1 MNKKNEQT
9 DEILRVFRVLRLDT
23 EEKRANF
30 RKIGQI
36 QLPAVQEDKR
46 RESATTSDN
55 TTRENENA

>member
-9 DEILRVFRVLRLDT
+9 DEILHVFRALRLDT

-36 QLPAVQEDKR
+36 QLPSVRGDER
-46 RESATTSDN
+46 REAAMTSDN